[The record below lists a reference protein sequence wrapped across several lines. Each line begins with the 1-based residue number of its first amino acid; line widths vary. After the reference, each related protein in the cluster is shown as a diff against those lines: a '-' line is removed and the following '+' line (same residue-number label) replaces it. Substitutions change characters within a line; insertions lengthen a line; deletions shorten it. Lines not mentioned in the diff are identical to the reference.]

1 MVLAFAKVVEEFG
14 ATIIFMENISGQTQ
28 ALPSAI
34 YTFLL
39 VPGGELPRFGLLVP
53 SVFISV
59 FAPALSEWMA
69 RRFMR
74 GIGK

>member
-14 ATIIFMENISGQTQ
+14 ATIIFMANISGQTQ

-39 VPGGELPRFGLLVP
+39 VPGGSFRGLGFWSRL
-53 SVFISV
+53 FL
-59 FAPALSEWMA
+59 FLFL
-69 RRFMR
+69 RRRCPNGWR
-74 GIGK
+74 GVLCGV